1 MFTVRRSNRRT
12 VNNSSLFTFHFLVN
26 CHPEQG
32 EALRTASGRRTD
44 DLQPLE
50 KGDHWI
56 DLALGEFPLFVKKNH
71 AVPLCPG
78 GESSEL
84 LDDTTFTLL
93 GQIEQEGTLSLYRD
107 DGTTTDPDFE
117 SGLTQIALVP
127 DKFLS
132 RIVNV

>member
-1 MFTVRRSNRRT
+1 MSEGG
-12 VNNSSLFTFHFLVN
+12 
-26 CHPEQG
+26 C
-32 EALRTASGRRTD
+32 
-44 DLQPLE
+44 
-50 KGDHWI
+50 
-56 DLALGEFPLFVKKNH
+56 
-71 AVPLCPG
+71 

-107 DGTTTDPDFE
+107 DGTATDPDFE

-132 RIVNV
+132 RIIHC